1 VAPLAHNATSSSQ
14 EHHDDAPG
22 TGRVP
27 LFAVAAAALG
37 LTGLS
42 LTLVLGGAA
51 FPEVIPGLP
60 DAGEAVRWG
69 MPLAKVA
76 MDASA
81 VVAIGLLLLASVLL
95 PSHKGRLTAQAA
107 TYVRGA
113 TWAALVWAVA
123 AVATLYFQASEFLAR
138 TIGQVS
144 VDEVT
149 AYAGSVSG
157 GIALMF
163 VVLLTTGIALFG
175 RTATTATGGL
185 WLLVLALVA
194 TTPPALTGHSASSG
208 AHELAVTGL
217 AMHVISISVWVGG
230 LAAVT
235 YHAVRRDAQ
244 EPSVAAHRF
253 SRLALWAY
261 VGVAISGAASALA
274 RLSSP
279 AELVTTE
286 YGLIILVKIILFG
299 VLGAFGYM
307 HREFALKGVGDS
319 AFLRPLFL
327 RIALVEVLVMATVI
341 GVSVGLGRTAPPPPL
356 EGTVDPAA
364 AILGF
369 PVPPPMSVQTLLTLW
384 RPDLFFI
391 MFVVIAGGLYAAAV
405 TRLVRR
411 GDKWPVG
418 RAVAF
423 GAGLVSIVVI
433 QLSGFATYAMVLF
446 STHMIQHMTL
456 SMLTPILLVLG
467 APVTLALRAL
477 KPAGRRGDR
486 GPREWLNLFL
496 NSRFSKVVTHPAVA
510 APLFVFSPYALYF
523 TPLFPT
529 LMNDHLGHLF
539 MGAHFLITGFLF
551 YWIIVG
557 VDPAPRKMPYLLRIL
572 LLLLAMGFHAFFGI
586 AIMMQSAP
594 MAMDFYSQ
602 FEVPWLDGLAEDQYA
617 GGGVAWALGEIP
629 TLLVMLTLVVQWSR
643 DDEKQ
648 ERRRERHS
656 RRGGSDDA
664 DMDDYNAY
672 LAELDRRSRGL
683 GPAGA
688 ATATAAEPKAAEPAG
703 TADRVDRDEQ
713 DEQPAEPERTAEV
726 TEAGDDDPAPAT
738 GG

>member
-1 VAPLAHNATSSSQ
+1 MAPPAQNQKSPLK

-22 TGRVP
+22 TGRAP
-27 LFAVAAAALG
+27 LFAAAAAALC

-69 MPLAKVA
+69 LPLAKVT

-81 VVAIGLLLLASVLL
+81 VVAIGLLLLAAVLL
-95 PSHKGRLTAQAA
+95 PSHKGRLSPQATA
-107 TYVRGA
+107 YVRA
-113 TWAALVWAVA
+113 ASWAGLVWALA
-123 AVATLYFQASEFLAR
+123 AVFTLYFQAAEFLAR
-138 TIGQVS
+138 KVGQIS

-185 WLLVLALVA
+185 WLLVLALAA

-208 AHELAVTGL
+208 SHELAVTGL
-217 AMHVISISVWVGG
+217 ALHVVSISVWVGG
-230 LAAVT
+230 VAALT
-235 YHAVRRDAQ
+235 YHALRRDAQ
-244 EPSVAAHRF
+244 DPSAAANRF

-261 VGVAISGAASALA
+261 VGVAVSGAASALA
-274 RLSSP
+274 RLYSIEDLI
-279 AELVTTE
+279 ATE

-307 HREFALKGVGDS
+307 HREFVFKRLEDAPRGPAGEV
-319 AFLRPLFL
+319 FRRPLFL
-327 RIALVEVLVMATVI
+327 RAALAEVLVMATVI

-369 PVPPPMSVQTLLTLW
+369 PVPPPMSAQTLLTLW

-391 MFVVIAGGLYAAAV
+391 MVVLVAGGLYAGAV
-405 TRLVRR
+405 VRLVRR
-411 GDKWPVG
+411 GDSWPVG
-418 RAVAF
+418 RTVAF
-423 GAGLVSIVVI
+423 AAGLVTIVVT
-433 QLSGFATYAMVLF
+433 QLTGFATYSMVLF
-446 STHMIQHMTL
+446 STHMIQHMVL

-467 APVTLALRAL
+467 APITLALRAL
-477 KPAGRRGDR
+477 KPAARRGDR

-496 NSRFSKVVTHPAVA
+496 NSRFSKTVTHPAIA
-510 APLFVFSPYALYF
+510 APLFVFSPYVLYF
-523 TPLFPT
+523 TPLFGT
-529 LMNDHLGHLF
+529 LMNDHLGHLL
-539 MGAHFLITGFLF
+539 MGVHFLLVGFLF

-557 VDPAPRKMPYLLRIL
+557 VDPAPRKVPFLLRIL
-572 LLLLAMGFHAFFGI
+572 LLLVVMGFHAFFGI
-586 AIMMQSAP
+586 TIMMQSEP
-594 MAMDFYSQ
+594 LAMDYYGQ
-602 FEVPWLDGLAEDQYA
+602 FDIPWLEDQAADQYA

-629 TLLVMLTLVVQWSR
+629 TALVMIALVRQWSR

-664 DMDDYNAY
+664 DMDAYNAY
-672 LAELDRRSRGL
+672 LAELERRSRGA
-683 GPAGA
+683 GPAA
-688 ATATAAEPKAAEPAG
+688 ATASPEAPPRTGEESG
-703 TADRVDRDEQ
+703 TRGAPV
-713 DEQPAEPERTAEV
+713 A
-726 TEAGDDDPAPAT
+726 EAGDDDPDPAASK